1 MSYTCLSNLS
11 LSYLVFGW
19 SLRAFAAKNG
29 VGVVVMSLHICYLNR
44 GKIKIFFFF
53 LLIEF
58 VLKGV
63 WANFPF
69 FSDEP
74 FKIKE
79 TRAIIPC
86 SLHLQIHMK
95 IVKKN
100 FDCLQKH
107 LIQAAAVIVNALDQH
122 QSVGKDN
129 VFQVCY
135 NI

>member
-29 VGVVVMSLHICYLNR
+29 VGVVVMSLHICHLNR

-58 VLKGV
+58 VLKEFGQI
-63 WANFPF
+63 FHF
-69 FSDEP
+69 FLDEP

-86 SLHLQIHMK
+86 SLHLQIHIK
-95 IVKKN
+95 IVKWKTLNVSKKN
-100 FDCLQKH
+100 SYSGCSSNSECF
-107 LIQAAAVIVNALDQH
+107 
-122 QSVGKDN
+122 GPTP
-129 VFQVCY
+129 VCRQGQCVPGLS
-135 NI
+135 